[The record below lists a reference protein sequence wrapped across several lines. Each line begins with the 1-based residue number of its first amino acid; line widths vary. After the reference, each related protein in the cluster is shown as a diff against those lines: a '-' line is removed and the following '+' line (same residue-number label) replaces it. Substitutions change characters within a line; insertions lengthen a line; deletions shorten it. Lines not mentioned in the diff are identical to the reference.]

1 MPHSVHPTPREN
13 TPDTGKEQDLSGL
26 WWNHNIPSRQWTADC
41 PPYLVGQS
49 EKNIGILSRKDEE
62 FARFTWRQVEELVR
76 TNNIHL
82 FQRPSSQLRG
92 YLAYVYHLKKTYGS
106 VLLYIQQHRL
116 HWPTISP
123 SGDPPFSNSSDYKI
137 LYNDWPY
144 FVEQGIQHLVVWT
157 KFSIDEVEETGEVT
171 PEAKSKIEEFINRTF
186 CAGKDGKKIE
196 RDRIV
201 WFKNWKSLKSVHALE
216 HFHIML
222 YQPPE
227 ELVEAV
233 TEGDRPTCE
242 SWMAENSSL

>member
-13 TPDTGKEQDLSGL
+13 TPDTGKEQDLSRL
-26 WWNHNIPSRQWTADC
+26 WWNRNIPSRQWTADC
-41 PPYLVGQS
+41 PQYLVGQS

-62 FARFTWRQVEELVR
+62 FARFTWQQIEELVR

-82 FQRPSSQLRG
+82 FQRPSSQLRS
-92 YLAYVYHLKKTYGS
+92 YLAYVYHLKETYGS
-106 VLLYIQQHRL
+106 VLLYIQQHRV
-116 HWPTISP
+116 HWPTISR
-123 SGDPPFSNSSDYKI
+123 SGDPPFSNPSDYKI

-157 KFSIDEVEETGEVT
+157 KFPIDEVEETGEVT
-171 PEAKSKIEEFINRTF
+171 PEAKMQIEEFIKRTF
-186 CAGKDGKKIE
+186 CEVKGGERIE
-196 RDRIV
+196 RERIV

-227 ELVEAV
+227 ELIEAV
-233 TEGDRPTCE
+233 TEGDRPICE
-242 SWMAENSSL
+242 SWMAENGAL